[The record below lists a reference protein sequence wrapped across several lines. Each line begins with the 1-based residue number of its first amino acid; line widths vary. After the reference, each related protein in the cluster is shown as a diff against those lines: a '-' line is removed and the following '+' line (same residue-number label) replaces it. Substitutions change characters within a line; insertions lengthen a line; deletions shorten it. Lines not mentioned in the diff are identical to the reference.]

1 MDKYNYLADTHTAV
15 ALSAANDYIAETGDK
30 TPMVVA
36 STASPYKFAA
46 DVYTSLYGEQPT
58 EALAALDT
66 LSAKTATEIPYPLR
80 GIGERTVRFTDVV
93 ASDKMWNA
101 VVNYVNK

>member
-1 MDKYNYLADTHTAV
+1 VKD
-15 ALSAANDYIAETGDK
+15 SGDK
-30 TPMVVA
+30 RPMVVA

-46 DVYTSLYGEQPT
+46 DVYSSLYGEKPCDQ
-58 EALAALDT
+58 LAALDE

-93 ASDKMWNA
+93 ESNKMWDA
-101 VVNYVNK
+101 VVGYINK